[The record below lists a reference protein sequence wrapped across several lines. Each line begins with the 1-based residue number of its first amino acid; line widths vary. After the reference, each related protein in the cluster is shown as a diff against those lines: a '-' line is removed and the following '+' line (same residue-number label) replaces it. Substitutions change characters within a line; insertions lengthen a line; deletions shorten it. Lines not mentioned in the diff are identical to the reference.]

1 MQSLPVVFSRSNKPF
16 CWLIRLGTLS
26 SWSHCGI
33 IDGDYV
39 IDATLASGVRR
50 IPFSEWKTHYT
61 KYEIVKFPVKNTKE
75 SIAFARNQ
83 IGKKYDPL
91 GIISLVIHRNIE
103 DRNKY
108 FCSELVAATVGIKYK
123 PWRLSPQFLK
133 MIHKCIEGWI
143 K

>member
-33 IDGDYV
+33 IDGEYV

-75 SIAFARNQ
+75 SIAFARGRVGN
-83 IGKKYDPL
+83 KYDFL
-91 GIISLVIHRNIE
+91 GIVSHIFHKDIE
-103 DRNKY
+103 DKDAD
-108 FCSELVAATVGIKYK
+108 FCSELVAATIGIKYK
-123 PWRLSPQFLK
+123 PWRLNPQFLK
-133 MIHKCIEGWI
+133 MVHKCIEGWI